1 MKQLIAHLFILL
13 IFITKSNAQGT
24 FPSNGPVDERNTL
37 YAIINAVLHPEAGKE
52 IQNGKLLFQ
61 DGKILEMGANITIPL
76 QAYIIDAGGRHIY
89 PAFIEA
95 YSDIGVE
102 TGKKSPPLRMPQY
115 ERKDAGPLAWNAAIT
130 PEVDAVFR
138 FKTDAAKTDAM
149 RKNGFAT
156 ALTHLHDGIARGT
169 GPLIHL
175 TDDRENEVII
185 EARAAS
191 FFSFNKGTSP
201 MQYPSSLMGSIALL
215 RQTWYDAQ
223 WYNGLNDKKELNLS
237 LEAFHKNLP
246 LLKIFEAQD
255 EHDILRIHQI
265 AKEFGVNFIV
275 KGSGREY
282 RRMDEIKET
291 RQPLLLPLNFQE
303 PYDLSDFYTAQQISL
318 EDLRHWETSPF
329 NPSLLHQAG
338 IRFAFTMHGL
348 KKPSEFLSALKKAVD
363 CGLPAQVALDA
374 ITRIPAQLIN
384 VDKDLGTLA
393 KGKTASFLITNDTL
407 FSTQFSIAET
417 WVNGKRHVY
426 EDISLPN
433 LSGKYQLKVETMP
446 DMELHISQ
454 TAKGLDGFIKS
465 DTTKVKIKL
474 NRKDWQLSF
483 NVKSDKLKM
492 KEEARFGGNISVEN
506 GRARM
511 SGTAVNSERNLNWTA
526 TYLGEADASKDK
538 KDSAKSEEKPEI
550 RITYPNNTFGWEQK
564 PEAKNYLI
572 KNVTL
577 WTSEEEG
584 KLENQDVLLSG
595 GKIMAFGKITDP
607 AKLVKGPVEPIDG
620 TGKHLSPGII
630 DEHSHIAISRGV
642 NEGGQSNTAEVRI
655 GDVVSPD
662 DVNIYRQLSGGVTS
676 AQLLHGSA
684 NSIGGQSAIVK
695 LRWGFA
701 AEAMKNNRAPGHIK
715 FALGENVKQSNWGD
729 VYSERFPQTRMG
741 VEQVFMDAFLRAKEY
756 EKEWDKWNKTKNKKG
771 LVAPRRDL
779 ELDALV
785 EIMQEKRFITC
796 HSYVQSEINMLM
808 HVADSLGFKVNT
820 FTHILEGYKLAD
832 KMAKHGAAGSTFS
845 DWWAYKMEVN
855 DAIPFNA
862 AIMTKMKVNTSM
874 NSDDAEMARRLNQEA
889 AKAIRYGGISEEE
902 ALHLVTINPAKMLK
916 IDGHTGSIKVGKDAD
931 VVLWNDNPL
940 SIYAIAEKTWV
951 DGMLLFDRAE
961 QETILANAEK
971 EKQAIIQR
979 MSGEAS
985 KGKNTVK
992 YQLKRPRHYHCED
1005 LGDEE
1010 FEEEHEGHGH

>member
-1 MKQLIAHLFILL
+1 MRSL
-13 IFITKSNAQGT
+13 IFTLLFSIVTVGFFAQGT
-24 FPSNGPVDERNTL
+24 FPSNGAVDERNTL
-37 YAIINAVLHPEAGKE
+37 FAIINAVIHPEAGKE
-52 IQNGKLLFQ
+52 IRNGKMLFQ
-61 DGKILEMGANITIPL
+61 DGKILAIGASITIPL

-89 PAFIEA
+89 PAFVELFND
-95 YSDIGVE
+95 YGVE
-102 TGKKSPPLRMPQY
+102 TGKKSPPSRMPQY
-115 ERKDAGPLAWNAAIT
+115 ERKEAGPLAWNAAIT
-130 PEVDAVFR
+130 PEVDAVMR
-138 FKTDAAKTDAM
+138 FKTDAAKADAM
-149 RKNGFAT
+149 RKAGFAT
-156 ALTHLHDGIARGT
+156 VLTHMHDGIARGT
-169 GPLIHL
+169 GPLVHL
-175 TDDRENEVII
+175 VDEKENDVVINP
-185 EARAAS
+185 RMAS

-215 RQTWYDAQ
+215 RQTWYDAL
-223 WYNGLNDKKELNLS
+223 WYQSLSEKKELNLS
-237 LEAFHKNLP
+237 LEAFHRNLP
-246 LLKIFEAQD
+246 MLKLFEAQD
-255 EHDILRIHQI
+255 EHDVLRIHQI
-265 AKEFGVNFIV
+265 GQEFGANFIV
-275 KGSGREY
+275 KASGREY
-282 RRMDEIKET
+282 RRIEEIKAT
-291 RQPLLLPLNFQE
+291 GQPLLLPLNFQE

-318 EDLRHWETSPF
+318 EDLRHWETSPY
-329 NPSLLHQAG
+329 NPSLLHQEG
-338 IRFAFTMHGL
+338 IRFAFTTHGL
-348 KKPSEFLSALKKAVD
+348 KKPSDFYPALKKAVD
-363 CGLPAQVALDA
+363 SGLPAQTALDA
-374 ITRIPAQLIN
+374 ITRIPAQIIGIE
-384 VDKDLGTLA
+384 KDFGTLD

-407 FSTQFSIAET
+407 FAESFSIAEN
-417 WVNGKRHVY
+417 WVNGKRHAF

-433 LSGKYQLKVETMP
+433 LSGKYQLKTESMA
-446 DMELHISQ
+446 DMELHITQSS
-454 TAKGLDGFIKS
+454 KGLDGFIKA

-474 NRKDWQLSF
+474 NRKDWQVSF
-483 NVKSDKLKM
+483 SVKSDKLKL
-492 KEEARFGGNISVEN
+492 KEDARFGGNISLDN
-506 GRARM
+506 GKISM
-511 SGTAVNSERNLNWTA
+511 SGTAIQGDRTLAWTA
-526 TYLGEADASKDK
+526 THIGEAEPAKSK
-538 KDSAKSEEKPEI
+538 KDSTKAAEKPEI
-550 RITYPNNTFGWEQK
+550 RITYPNNAYGWEQK

-577 WTSEEEG
+577 WTSEDAG
-584 KLENQDVLLSG
+584 RLENQDVLLSG
-595 GKIMAFGKITDP
+595 GKIVAYGKLSDP
-607 AKLVKGPVEPIDG
+607 AKLVKGPIEPIDG
-620 TGKHLSPGII
+620 TGKHLTPGII

-642 NEGGQSNTAEVRI
+642 NEGGQTNTAEVRI
-655 GDVVSPD
+655 GDVVFPD
-662 DVNIYRQLSGGVTS
+662 DINIYRQLSGGVTS

-701 AEAMKNNRAPGHIK
+701 AEAMKNVKAPGHIK

-729 VYSERFPQTRMG
+729 VFTERFPQTRMG

-756 EKEWDKWNKTKNKKG
+756 EKAWNAWNKARNKKG
-771 LVAPRRDL
+771 LTPPRRDL

-855 DAIPFNA
+855 DAIPYNA
-862 AIMTKMKVNTSM
+862 AIMTKMKVNTSI

-940 SIYAIAEKTWV
+940 SIYATVEKTWV
-951 DGMLLFDRAE
+951 DGMLLFDRQQQVALME
-961 QETILANAEK
+961 SAAK

-979 MSGEAS
+979 MSSEAS
-985 KGKNTVK
+985 KGASTVK

-1010 FEEEHEGHGH
+1010 FEEEHEHE